1 VEVSAFGRPGEGPRF
16 MVEVTARVRNADGAA
31 QSSVPR

>member
-16 MVEVTARVRNADGAA
+16 MVEVTARVRQA
-31 QSSVPR
+31 